1 MTKKVS
7 VAILGS
13 TGFVGLE
20 LIKILSKHPN
30 VNIVFFGT
38 ENNPYKLLKDI
49 DPSIVLPN
57 NPSTDLNAN
66 FDSTSVDIMKSLEE
80 NPYSIYSDRERYVMS
95 QGLNIYRALYKR
107 NNNSV
112 PKLSV
117 FEKQYLRL
125 NI

>member
-38 ENNPYKLLKDI
+38 ENNPDTLIKDI
-49 DPSIVLPN
+49 DPTIK
-57 NPSTDLNAN
+57 
-66 FDSTSVDIMKSLEE
+66 F
-80 NPYSIYSDRERYVMS
+80 YS
-95 QGLNIYRALYKR
+95 
-107 NNNSV
+107 NSSHF
-112 PKLSV
+112 LC
-117 FEKQYLRL
+117 
-125 NI
+125 